1 MRPDHAHSA
10 SRRSVQF
17 VALFAALA
25 LLAACGSSTGT
36 SSAPPSTTPATTV
49 VTKNGGTLVVGAEQ
63 EPDCFDWLG
72 DCAAS
77 SWGSWIAQF
86 QTIPRVFD
94 TDARADGSLRNVP
107 SNLLVDAPTL
117 ATTPVETIT
126 YRLNPKAVW
135 SDGVP
140 ITCDDFAYTVDQ
152 EQHSSD
158 ILDRS
163 GYTDIAGVDCPE
175 PTTVVVSY
183 KTGTTFAG
191 WQSLFAGATGVY
203 PAHILKGHD
212 RDAAMKNGYSWSGGP
227 WIASWAKGDSV
238 TLTPN
243 HRYWGSR
250 THLDK
255 VVFKFESD
263 TAAEFQAFRSNQV
276 QAIYPQPQIDVV
288 NAIKAGLGNA
298 NLRTNAHTAYVE
310 ALWINN
316 ARAPFNDTAV
326 RQAFAYAVDRVAVV
340 KQLFGGLGVEQP
352 SNSIN
357 PYAIK
362 DYSDQDAF
370 AKYHLDLGM
379 VTKLMTDAGWS
390 KDSKGIW
397 AKAGKEAAFTL
408 TTTIGDKRRQ
418 LTAQIVAEELKAA
431 GFDAKLSFQTLSVL
445 GGTMLPNGTADVV
458 LIAAGLTTLTPGQCS
473 TFCSANVPGPAN
485 QQSGQNYFRVQNPQ
499 LDRLLQGVDTSLD
512 DATRRADAKQADDVM
527 AANAVVLPLDP
538 LPDILIWSKRVVGP
552 ISDNS
557 IEGMFW
563 NVADWGCTGGV
574 CS

>member
-1 MRPDHAHSA
+1 
-10 SRRSVQF
+10 
-17 VALFAALA
+17 
-25 LLAACGSSTGT
+25 
-36 SSAPPSTTPATTV
+36 
-49 VTKNGGTLVVGAEQ
+49 
-63 EPDCFDWLG
+63 
-72 DCAAS
+72 
-77 SWGSWIAQF
+77 
-86 QTIPRVFD
+86 
-94 TDARADGSLRNVP
+94 
-107 SNLLVDAPTL
+107 
-117 ATTPVETIT
+117 
-126 YRLNPKAVW
+126 
-135 SDGVP
+135 
-140 ITCDDFAYTVDQ
+140 
-152 EQHSSD
+152 
-158 ILDRS
+158 
-163 GYTDIAGVDCPE
+163 
-175 PTTVVVSY
+175 
-183 KTGTTFAG
+183 
-191 WQSLFAGATGVY
+191 VY

-227 WIASWAKGDSV
+227 WIASWAKGDNV

-243 HRYWGSR
+243 RRYWGSQA
-250 THLDK
+250 HLDK

-288 NAIKAGLGNA
+288 NAIKSGIGNA

-316 ARAPFNDTAV
+316 ARPPFNDTAV
-326 RQAFAYAVDRVAVV
+326 RQAFAYAIDRVTVV
-340 KQLFGGLGVEQP
+340 KQLFGGLGVDQP

-357 PYAIK
+357 PYAVK

-370 AKYHLDLGM
+370 AKYHLDPGM
-379 VTKLMTDAGWS
+379 VSKLMTGAGWS

-418 LTAQIVAEELKAA
+418 LTAQIVAEELKTA
-431 GFDAKLSFQTLSVL
+431 GFNAKLSFQTLSVL

-458 LIAAGLTTLTPGQCS
+458 LIAGGLTTLTPGQCS
-473 TFCSANVPGPAN
+473 AFCSKNVPGPAN

-499 LDRLLQGVDTSLD
+499 LDRLLEGVDTSLD
-512 DATRRADAKQADDVM
+512 DGTRRADAKQADDVM

-563 NVADWGCTGGV
+563 NIADWGCTGGV
-574 CS
+574 CT

>member
-1 MRPDHAHSA
+1 MRPDHARSA
-10 SRRSVQF
+10 SRHAVPF

-94 TDARADGSLRNVP
+94 TDARPDGSLRNVP

-152 EQHSSD
+152 EAHSSD

-183 KTGTTFAG
+183 KPGTTFAG

-243 HRYWGSR
+243 RRYWGSR
-250 THLDK
+250 AHLDK

-288 NAIKAGLGNA
+288 NAIKSGIGNA
-298 NLRTNAHTAYVE
+298 NLQTNAHTAYVE

-316 ARAPFNDTAV
+316 ARAPFNDAAV

-340 KQLFGGLGVEQP
+340 KQLFGGLGVDQP

-370 AKYHLDLGM
+370 SKYHLDPGM
-379 VTKLMTDAGWS
+379 VTKLMTGAGWS

-473 TFCSANVPGPAN
+473 TFCSTNVPGPAN

-563 NVADWGCTGGV
+563 NIADWGCTGGV